1 MTKNNETDWQAMAT
15 YLEWIFSEKS
25 EKESG
30 K

>member
-1 MTKNNETDWQAMAT
+1 MTKNDSDWQGMAIF
-15 YLEWIFSEKS
+15 LEWLYSEKS

>member
-1 MTKNNETDWQAMAT
+1 MKKNDTNWDGMDIF
-15 YLEWIFSEKS
+15 LEWLYSEKS

>member
-1 MTKNNETDWQAMAT
+1 MTKNDTDWQGMAI
-15 YLEWIFSEKS
+15 YLEWLYSEKS

>member
-1 MTKNNETDWQAMAT
+1 MTKNNETDWQGLAIL
-15 YLEWIFSEKS
+15 LEWIYSEKS